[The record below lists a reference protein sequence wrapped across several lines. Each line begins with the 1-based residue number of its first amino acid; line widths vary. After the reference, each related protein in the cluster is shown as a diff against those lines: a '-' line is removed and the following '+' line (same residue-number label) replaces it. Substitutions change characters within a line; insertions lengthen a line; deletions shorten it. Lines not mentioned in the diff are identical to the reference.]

1 MPTLSKKAISQA
13 LPHSFLATVVNAL
26 HPLGKKCYG
35 TWTLPLK
42 KTQVKPIQRFTPVNF
57 ATEKPL
63 GASAQTMNFLN
74 SVMTALNP
82 LRTLSAKTTNHAIAL
97 QKKLIKKT
105 MEELILACNELNQ
118 ALSEK
123 IAAEK
128 LVSQAKQRV
137 DRARSKFDA
146 AQRLP
151 DVKALEHQT
160 PVIYSF
166 EGNFYCIYISDS
178 RFFAD
183 KAKVI
188 S

>member
-1 MPTLSKKAISQA
+1 
-13 LPHSFLATVVNAL
+13 
-26 HPLGKKCYG
+26 
-35 TWTLPLK
+35 
-42 KTQVKPIQRFTPVNF
+42 
-57 ATEKPL
+57 
-63 GASAQTMNFLN
+63 
-74 SVMTALNP
+74 
-82 LRTLSAKTTNHAIAL
+82 
-97 QKKLIKKT
+97 

-118 ALSEK
+118 ALTEK

-128 LVSQAKQRV
+128 LVYEAKQRV

-151 DVKALEHQT
+151 EIKALESQT

-166 EGNFYCIYISDS
+166 EGNFYCIYIADN